1 VREDVAMQHAGVERL
16 KDMVRHEQEQARAAS
31 SQLHAAVAERQ
42 ALEVV
47 RRRPPKTS
55 DGIPGS
61 GARRPGCHPLMPAAN
76 RNRPGNRNRPAP
88 SLIPV
93 TLR

>member
-1 VREDVAMQHAGVERL
+1 MYGDRSDFDTRSYREAYR
-16 KDMVRHEQEQARAAS
+16 DMLAAKREADRS
-31 SQLHAAVAERQ
+31 AVAERQ